1 MTDSHP
7 SKESPSEAAPEPA
20 SGQVARFADLDLPEA
35 LLAGLDAV
43 GYETPSPIQIQA
55 IPHLLAGRDLVGR
68 APTGTGKTAAFSL
81 PLIAKADLRS
91 AAVQILVLTP
101 TRELALQVSEAMQ
114 TYASR
119 LKGFH
124 VLPVYGGQDYAP
136 QLQKLKRGVQAVV
149 GTPGRV
155 TDHLRRGTLKLGGL
169 RAVVLDEADEMLRMG
184 FVDEVEW
191 ILEQTPA
198 ERQVILFSATMPKE
212 VQAIARRHLK
222 DPQEISIKAKTA
234 TADTIRQRCW
244 MVRGVRKMEALTRL
258 LEVEPVDGVLVF
270 ARTKSSTTDIAE
282 RLEQRG
288 FRAAALNG
296 DMAQRQREQTVD
308 RLKKGTLD
316 VLVATDV
323 AARGLDVDRISH
335 VINFDVPYDTE
346 AYIHRIGR
354 TGRAGRKGE
363 AILFVGPR
371 EQRMLGAIERATRQ
385 KIKPLQLPTVE
396 AVREVRLNGFKDK
409 ITEAL
414 GDSKLHFMREL
425 VTGYQQEHEDVP
437 LEDIAAALAALA
449 GAGAALRSKEPAAEG
464 EGYGTSAGD
473 EPAAAPG
480 RPPRRRQARGGDE
493 GFDRYRLEVGHD
505 HGVAPGNIVGAIANE
520 AGLDAAN
527 IGRVEIRDD
536 HSTVQLPVGMPAE
549 VFRDLQKV
557 WVCGQALKITR
568 IDEAGGGFKRKER
581 DASGDKRSF
590 ASKKRKPHSKS
601 NASGRHESKAGKKDS
616 TRSASKSSAKSSER
630 SSSKLGAKPTAKPKK
645 RHKKKDLKK
654 RARKA
659 T

>member
-1 MTDSHP
+1 MT
-7 SKESPSEAAPEPA
+7 
-20 SGQVARFADLDLPEA
+20 RFADLDLPPE

-81 PLIAKADLRS
+81 PLLAQADLRS

-124 VLPVYGGQDYAP
+124 VLPVYGGQDYGP

-169 RAVVLDEADEMLRMG
+169 RAIVLDEADEMLRMG

-191 ILEQTPA
+191 ILDQTPA

-222 DPQEISIKAKTA
+222 DPQEISIQAKTA

-244 MVRGVRKMEALTRL
+244 MVKGVRKMEALTRL

-308 RLKKGTLD
+308 RLKKGALD

-396 AVREVRLNGFKDK
+396 AVREVRLNGFKNK

-425 VTGYQQEHEDVP
+425 IRGYQAEHADVP
-437 LEDIAAALAALA
+437 LEDVAAALASLA
-449 GAGAALRSKEPAAEG
+449 GAGAALRSNEPKAEN
-464 EGYGTSAGD
+464 YDSSGD
-473 EPAAAPG
+473 DAQQAAPG
-480 RPPRRRQARGGDE
+480 RPPRRRQSRGGDE

-520 AGLDAAN
+520 AGLDAAS

-536 HSTVQLPVGMPAE
+536 HSTVQLPVGMPPE

-557 WVCGQALKITR
+557 WVCGQALKISR
-568 IDEAGGGFKRKER
+568 IDAPGGGFKRKAR
-581 DASGDKRSF
+581 DSASDKG
-590 ASKKRKPHSKS
+590 AHGTKKRGPRSKS
-601 NASGRHESKAGKKDS
+601 NATEERQRAKPSGPNAGK
-616 TRSASKSSAKSSER
+616 RSPQTAADK
-630 SSSKLGAKPTAKPKK
+630 TAKPKK

-659 T
+659 K

>member
-1 MTDSHP
+1 MTDTKP
-7 SKESPSEAAPEPA
+7 PAEAVKSSDAT
-20 SGQVARFADLDLPEA
+20 RFADLELPAE

-81 PLIAKADLRS
+81 PLLARTDLRS

-149 GTPGRV
+149 GTPGRI

-198 ERQVILFSATMPKE
+198 ERQVVLFSATMPKE
-212 VQAIARRHLK
+212 VQAIAQRHLK
-222 DPQEISIKAKTA
+222 DPQQIAIKARTA

-244 MVRGVRKMEALTRL
+244 MVGGVRKMEALTRL
-258 LEVEPVDGVLVF
+258 LEAEPVDGVLVF

-282 RLEQRG
+282 RLSEKG

-296 DMAQRQREQTVD
+296 DMAQRQREQTVE
-308 RLKKGTLD
+308 RLKRGNLD

-354 TGRAGRKGE
+354 TGRAGRTGE

-371 EQRMLGAIERATRQ
+371 EQRMLGAIEKATRQ
-385 KIKPLQLPTVE
+385 KIKPLQLPSIE
-396 AVREVRLNGFKDK
+396 AIRKIRLDRFKDK
-409 ITEAL
+409 ITETL
-414 GDSKLHFMREL
+414 PDTKLHFMREL
-425 VTGYQQEHEDVP
+425 IREYQQEHEDVA
-437 LEDIAAALAALA
+437 LEDVAAALALLA
-449 GAGAALRSKEPAAEG
+449 GADAALRKKEPVPTEG
-464 EGYGTSAGD
+464 QSERSAPYD
-473 EPAAAPG
+473 DSPAPG
-480 RPPRRRQARGGDE
+480 RPPQRRAARGGDD
-493 GFDRYRLEVGHD
+493 GFDRYRIEVGHD

-536 HSTVQLPVGMPAE
+536 HSTVQLPVGMPPE
-549 VFRDLQKV
+549 IFRDLQKV
-557 WVCGQALKITR
+557 WVCGQALKISKIEYAERPPRDRTPRTR
-568 IDEAGGGFKRKER
+568 SEGRPQARKGAGADPGAKR
-581 DASGDKRSF
+581 RSTKKSNSKSYPE
-590 ASKKRKPHSKS
+590 ASKKKS
-601 NASGRHESKAGKKDS
+601 QPAAGS
-616 TRSASKSSAKSSER
+616 
-630 SSSKLGAKPTAKPKK
+630 TAKATKK
-645 RHKKKDLKK
+645 RHKKKDAKK
-654 RARKA
+654 RARKS